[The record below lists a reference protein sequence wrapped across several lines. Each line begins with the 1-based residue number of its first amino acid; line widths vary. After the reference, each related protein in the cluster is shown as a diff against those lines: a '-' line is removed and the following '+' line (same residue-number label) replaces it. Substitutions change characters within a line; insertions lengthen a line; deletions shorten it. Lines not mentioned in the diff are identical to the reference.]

1 MSSYIDFVYS
11 LGDIINK
18 RFVNLI
24 SKKVVNKYTEK
35 IQPKKEEK
43 QEEVK
48 EEIKEEEAFVLP
60 CGTYIVIEYGSK
72 HLGNPVRQTTIQIP
86 NT

>member
-1 MSSYIDFVYS
+1 MSSYIDYVNS
-11 LGDIINK
+11 IGDIINK
-18 RFVNLI
+18 RVVNLF

-35 IQPKKEEK
+35 TQPKKEE
-43 QEEVK
+43 EP
-48 EEIKEEEAFVLP
+48 FVLP
-60 CGTYIVIEYGSK
+60 SGTYIVIEYGSK